1 MEAIA
6 MLRSIRTSRLAK
18 GFTLIEV
25 MVSATI
31 LAVGLLALAA
41 MQVSAMRGG
50 KQGRHTTE
58 AAAAARS
65 QLEQF
70 SRMQFTNLPATGG
83 WVAPTPVSN
92 PANTMQT
99 TLGLT
104 VEEPYNIQWRITD
117 LLVGQTKSIDVQVT
131 WRDNTNGQQ
140 KTLVLSTIKFAA
152 PVE

>member
-1 MEAIA
+1 MI
-6 MLRSIRTSRLAK
+6 
-18 GFTLIEV
+18 
-25 MVSATI
+25 SATI

-41 MQVSAMRGG
+41 MQLSAIRGG

-70 SRMQFTNLPATGG
+70 NRMQFLNLPATAG
-83 WVAPTPVSN
+83 WVAPTPVNN
-92 PANTMQT
+92 PGNNIQSAA
-99 TLGLT
+99 GVV

-117 LLVGQTKSIDVQVT
+117 LLAGYTKSIDVRVT
-131 WRDNTNGQQ
+131 WTDNTNGQQ
-140 KTLVLSTIKFAA
+140 KTLVLSTIKYAA

>member
-1 MEAIA
+1 MP
-6 MLRSIRTSRLAK
+6 RSTKNLRLAR

-25 MVSATI
+25 MISATI

-70 SRMQFTNLPATGG
+70 NRMQFANLTATGG

-92 PANTMQT
+92 PGNTMQT
-99 TLGLT
+99 ALGPT

-117 LLVGQTKSIDVQVT
+117 LVVSQTKSIDVQVT
-131 WRDNTNGQQ
+131 WTDNTNGQQ
-140 KTLVLSTIKFAA
+140 KTLVLSTIKFAT

>member
-1 MEAIA
+1 V
-6 MLRSIRTSRLAK
+6 R

-25 MVSATI
+25 MISATI
-31 LAVGLLALAA
+31 LAVGLLALAG
-41 MQVSAMRGG
+41 MQVSAIRGG

-70 SRMQFTNLPATGG
+70 DRMPWTSLTATGG

-92 PANTMQT
+92 PGNTVQST
-99 TLGLT
+99 AGVV
-104 VEEPYNIQWRITD
+104 VEEPYNLQWRITD
-117 LLVGQTKSIDVQVT
+117 VVPSQTKSIDVQVT
-131 WRDNTNGQQ
+131 WTDNTNQQ
-140 KTLVLSTIKFAA
+140 LKTLVLSTIKYNA